1 MKLYYMPLGA
11 YGTNCYIAH
20 NEADN
25 TCLVTDPGDEG
36 EKLKEILESH
46 NFKVKGILL
55 THGHSDHIGAVQ
67 TLVDA
72 YHVPV
77 YIHKGDAEHLE
88 SAEVNL
94 SARSGRP
101 ITVQVDDVRY
111 VKEGDT
117 IPLGDTV
124 FTVIETPG
132 HTPGGVCY
140 YTEGTLLAG
149 DTLFQGSVGRT
160 DFPNGDFELLSKGIK
175 EKLYTLPDDT
185 KVYPGHGPETTIGE
199 EKQHNPFVR

>member
-1 MKLYYMPLGA
+1 MKLYYLPLGA

-36 EKLKEILESH
+36 EKLKDILESH
-46 NFKVKGILL
+46 NFKVQAILL

-77 YIHKGDAEHLE
+77 YIHEGDVACLTD
-88 SAEVNL
+88 AEVNL
-94 SARSGRP
+94 SAPHGRP
-101 ITVQVDDVRY
+101 ITALVDDVRY

-117 IPLGDTV
+117 ISLGDTT

-160 DFPNGDFELLSKGIK
+160 DFPNGNFEQLSKGIK

-185 KVYPGHGPETTIGE
+185 KVYPGHGGQTTIGE
-199 EKQHNPFVR
+199 EKQYNPFVR

>member
-20 NEADN
+20 NEGDN
-25 TCLVTDPGDEG
+25 TCLVIDPGDEG
-36 EKLKEILESH
+36 EKLKEILDSH
-46 NFKVKGILL
+46 EFKVQGILL

-67 TLVDA
+67 ALVEA
-72 YHVPV
+72 YQVPV
-77 YIHKGDAEHLE
+77 YIHKRDAEYLTNP
-88 SAEVNL
+88 EVNL
-94 SARSGRP
+94 SAYSGRS
-101 ITVQVDDVRY
+101 ITVNVGDVHY

-117 IPLGDTV
+117 ISLGDMT

-140 YTEGTLLAG
+140 YTKGTLFAG

-160 DFPNGDFELLSKGIK
+160 DFPNGDFEQLSKAIR
-175 EKLYTLPDDT
+175 EKLYILPDDT
-185 KVYPGHGPETTIGE
+185 KVYPGHGGQTTIGD
-199 EKQHNPFVR
+199 EKQSNPFVR

>member
-1 MKLYYMPLGA
+1 MK
-11 YGTNCYIAH
+11 
-20 NEADN
+20 
-25 TCLVTDPGDEG
+25 VQ
-36 EKLKEILESH
+36 
-46 NFKVKGILL
+46 GILL

-77 YIHKGDAEHLE
+77 YIHEGDAEYLTNP
-88 SAEVNL
+88 EVNL
-94 SARSGRP
+94 SAYSGRS
-101 ITVQVDDVRY
+101 ITVKVYDVRY
-111 VKEGDT
+111 VKEGDP
-117 IPLGDTV
+117 ISLGDTT

-160 DFPNGDFELLSKGIK
+160 DFPNGDFEQLSQGIK
-175 EKLYTLPDDT
+175 EKLYTLPNDT
-185 KVYPGHGPETTIGE
+185 KVYPGHGGQTTIGD
-199 EKQHNPFVR
+199 EKQSNPFVR

>member
-1 MKLYYMPLGA
+1 MKLYYIPLGS

-36 EKLKEILESH
+36 EKLKEILDSH
-46 NFKVKGILL
+46 EMKVQGILL

-77 YIHKGDAEHLE
+77 YIHEGDAEYLTNP
-88 SAEVNL
+88 EVNL
-94 SARSGRP
+94 SAYSGRS
-101 ITVQVDDVRY
+101 ITAKVDDVRY

-117 IPLGDTV
+117 ISLGDTT
-124 FTVIETPG
+124 FTVIKTPE
-132 HTPGGVCY
+132 HTPVGVCY
-140 YTEGTLLAG
+140 YT
-149 DTLFQGSVGRT
+149 V
-160 DFPNGDFELLSKGIK
+160 
-175 EKLYTLPDDT
+175 
-185 KVYPGHGPETTIGE
+185 
-199 EKQHNPFVR
+199 